1 MYDRAST
8 SARRPK
14 PEGLATPEAFGWCAV
29 LEDHFGHRAGGFGP
43 VQRFGHGV
51 PGALADRQTAAWV
64 HFKVSCP
71 VRIGLAGRDEQGP
84 IGLLEKSDRD
94 GDSAPARSAACLDP
108 DDLAPLCELVADVVR
123 AQRPR
128 CQDLPSVTTDGA

>member
-29 LEDHFGHRAGGFGP
+29 LENHLGHRAGGFGP
-43 VQRFGHGV
+43 VQRLGDRV
-51 PGALADRQTAAWV
+51 PGALTDGQPAARV
-64 HFKVSCP
+64 HLQVASP
-71 VRIGLAGRDEQGP
+71 VGIGFSGRDEQRP
-84 IGLLEKSDRD
+84 IGFLEKSDRD

-108 DDLAPLCELVADVVR
+108 DDLAPLCKLVADAVR

-128 CQDLPSVTTDGA
+128 CQDLPSVAIDGA